1 MIRNSVKYINYKDM
15 KEFCNDSKSIYK
27 SNEAKKAMDNL
38 DLFENKWGK
47 KYPTFISIWRRNWSE
62 ISTMFDYSPKI
73 RTLIYTTN
81 PIENLNSVFRKY
93 TKTKRFFH
101 LMIVF

>member
-38 DLFENKWGK
+38 DLFENK
-47 KYPTFISIWRRNWSE
+47 
-62 ISTMFDYSPKI
+62 
-73 RTLIYTTN
+73 
-81 PIENLNSVFRKY
+81 
-93 TKTKRFFH
+93 
-101 LMIVF
+101 